1 MPRLS
6 KSEIHSDFSSA
17 SETWSEYRAQVIAFY
32 DNYPHSELNDHITRE
47 FNKKIRDLGQDES
60 LYISPYNAGLRYIG
74 DGVFTVD
81 PLSFNPYF
89 YIDAASSMLGVL
101 ESPSLDLN
109 PAVPSTLDIITATRA
124 GTATYT
130 DASGNIQTASPNTV
144 RVDHVQ
150 GEELTPTKFQRVGYT
165 DFSQDWK
172 NTNTSDVAGSGY
184 TGEASRIVTANS
196 NTAKYWISVSSV
208 NAVVYTLSF
217 YIRRISGSGTISAYH
232 ASAANGNQTD
242 ITVTSEWTRQQ
253 VTFTG
258 DGGNISAGVR
268 IVTSGD
274 QVEIAM
280 PQVEEG
286 AITDFVANTTG
297 SPKYFAA
304 ATYAPRVPMIL
315 VEPAATNTAKYS
327 EDVVNFNYSSG
338 ITHETTNILAPNG
351 QASAF
356 KITPDGSNSNTAR
369 SGSSYVYS
377 GASYNAGDIVTMSV
391 WLKADGYDYFVSVG
405 GFFGGESA
413 LFDTIDGSN
422 VSNDANV
429 ISASS
434 EDYGNGWYRY
444 KVTYTFQNQI
454 NNNSLY
460 AGVRIRKRDASGN
473 PISNFVTG
481 ETTGILVYGI
491 QFELGSVAT
500 SYIPTSG
507 STVTRAADDL
517 AIDGSDFTN
526 FYNQS
531 EGTVYVEY
539 EPRVL
544 STSNTALEFSD
555 GSANNRIFSLAFG
568 AYHCYIID
576 GGVNQAVLD
585 GGTNTAGVL
594 NRLAFSYEAN
604 NIQASLDGGAVVS
617 DTSASIP
624 TVDRLILGNQT
635 VSNTRLLNGHIKR
648 VIYWPHHSDNI

>member
-1 MPRLS
+1 MPRLTQ
-6 KSEIHSDFSSA
+6 SEIHSDFSTA

-47 FNKKIRDLGQDES
+47 FNKKIRDLGQAES

-150 GEELTPTKFQRVGYT
+150 GEQLTPAKYQRVKYT
-165 DFSQDWK
+165 DFSSGW
-172 NTNTSDVAGSGY
+172 NSIGATSQAGNGY
-184 TGEASRIVTANS
+184 LGQPSLI
-196 NTAKYWISVSSV
+196 V
-208 NAVVYTLSF
+208 NAPVLNARKTTSVPTETGVSYTASF
-217 YIRRISGSGTISAYH
+217 YVRYVSGSSGLVWMYRQFSGEGITA
-232 ASAANGNQTD
+232 TP
-242 ITVTSEWTRQQ
+242 ITVTSEWTRVQ
-253 VTFTG
+253 VQFTG
-258 DGGNISAGVR
+258 GSGSAVNFGVSPK
-268 IVTSGD
+268 VAGES
-274 QVEIAM
+274 VEIAM

-286 AITDFVANTTG
+286 TTASDFVENTTG

-304 ATYAPRVPMIL
+304 ATYAPRVPMMLI
-315 VEPAATNTAKYS
+315 EPAATNLVSYS
-327 EDVVNFNYSSG
+327 EDFSESLYVKDSG
-338 ITHETTNILAPNG
+338 VMIGTTNHVSPAGSQDATKIEVTDSGRIYTNLT
-351 QASAF
+351 SATYATSLYLKSGTFSHF
-356 KITPDGSNSNTAR
+356 KI
-369 SGSSYVYS
+369 
-377 GASYNAGDIVTMSV
+377 AGNNLDLQSQTFAGGTIE
-391 WLKADGYDYFVSVG
+391 FVG
-405 GFFGGESA
+405 
-413 LFDTIDGSN
+413 D
-422 VSNDANV
+422 
-429 ISASS
+429 
-434 EDYGNGWYRY
+434 GWYRISY
-444 KVTYTFQNQI
+444 TYTGTRPFQVQA
-454 NNNSLY
+454 Y
-460 AGVRIRKRDASGN
+460 PDANYSTHTDSGDYY
-473 PISNFVTG
+473 IWGAQVETG
-481 ETTGILVYGI
+481 T
-491 QFELGSVAT
+491 VAT

-507 STVTRAADDL
+507 SAVTRAADDL
-517 AIDGSDFTN
+517 VIDGSDFTN

-544 STSNTALEFSD
+544 GTINTALEFSD
-555 GSANNRIFSLAFG
+555 GSTDNRIFSLAVF
-568 AYHCYIID
+568 AYHCYIVD

-604 NIQASLDGGAVVS
+604 NIQASLDGGAVVN

-624 TVDRLILGNQT
+624 TVDRLTLGNQT
-635 VSNTRLLNGHIKR
+635 VFNTRHLNGHIKR
-648 VIYWPHHSDNI
+648 LIYWPHHSDNI